1 MIFKRKN
8 PNNENAPAKGLSV
21 SVEELLKQQN
31 YLPYLKL
38 PNAKITSSL
47 SGEVKSAFKGR
58 GMELEEVRAY
68 AYGDDIR
75 DMDWRVTARKSEPFT
90 KVYSQEKDREVT
102 VLIDMS
108 ATMVFGTKNELK
120 TVSAA
125 KIAALLGW
133 YSLQNKDR
141 FGALIF
147 DGKTLQYFKPQ
158 NNRQNLTAIFK
169 ALEKTSE
176 NVLKNTEKGD
186 ISAALKILQI
196 HQKGQG
202 IIFILSDFSSFD
214 KQKFEQIA
222 ALAKHNRLY
231 CLNIFDVLEEVAPPS
246 DEYTAEYGAQKLT
259 FDSSPEA
266 YKLAYQQYFAS
277 KRNTL
282 KQNCRKFSVQYAEIH
297 TDLPVYKQ
305 LRLM

>member
-1 MIFKRKN
+1 MSK
-8 PNNENAPAKGLSV
+8 
-21 SVEELLKQQN
+21 
-31 YLPYLKL
+31 Y
-38 PNAKITSSL
+38 
-47 SGEVKSAFKGR
+47 
-58 GMELEEVRAY
+58 
-68 AYGDDIR
+68 
-75 DMDWRVTARKSEPFT
+75 PFT

-108 ATMVFGTKNELK
+108 ATMVFGTRNELK

-133 YSLQNKDR
+133 YALQNKDR

-147 DGKTLQYFKPQ
+147 DGKTTQYFKPQ

-176 NVLKNTEKGD
+176 DVLKNSKKGD
-186 ISAALKILQI
+186 ISSALKTLQI

-202 IIFILSDFSSFD
+202 IIFILSDFSSFN

-222 ALAKHNRLY
+222 ALSKHNRLY

-246 DEYTAEYGAQKLT
+246 DEYTAEYEQQKVQ
-259 FDSSPEA
+259 FDSSSES
-266 YKLAYQQYFAS
+266 YKRAYQQYFAG
-277 KRNTL
+277 KRELLRN
-282 KQNCRKFSVQYAEIH
+282 NCRKFSVQYSEIR
-297 TDLPVYKQ
+297 TDLPLFKQ
-305 LRLM
+305 LRII